1 MTYELQ
7 SVNLPTLTGNALRLF
22 VKALETTWSGNMV
35 APGLLKQAGFETLRQ
50 FAAHAAPQF
59 LPSRP
64 IRLPIVARKLTGLSK
79 SLSQSHSSGPVMASS
94 HELSTI
100 ITWRIEP
107 RCLVRMLFSTRC
119 FPRSSAPNQNP

>member
-22 VKALETTWSGNMV
+22 VKALETSWSGNMV

-59 LPSRP
+59 LPSP
-64 IRLPIVARKLTGLSK
+64 GLFAYPS
-79 SLSQSHSSGPVMASS
+79 SLAG
-94 HELSTI
+94 
-100 ITWRIEP
+100 
-107 RCLVRMLFSTRC
+107 
-119 FPRSSAPNQNP
+119 